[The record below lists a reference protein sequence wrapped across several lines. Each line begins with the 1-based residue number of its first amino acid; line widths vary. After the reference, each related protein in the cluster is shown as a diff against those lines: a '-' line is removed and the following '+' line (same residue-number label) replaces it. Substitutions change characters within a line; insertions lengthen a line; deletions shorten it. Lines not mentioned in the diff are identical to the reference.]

1 MSPWILVQA
10 VLALAGLVFPIQA
23 VAAQE
28 QPADKEKALSELR
41 KVTELQDKAFRLTNE
56 MRYVDAEKIW
66 TKIIELNNTNAA
78 AYSNRGNCRTS
89 QGQFEEAV
97 SDFEMA
103 IKLAPDEPDPYLG
116 KGVALEGEK
125 RFKEALE
132 CYETSNAK
140 SISRYGAEDPVTYN
154 NRGNAHAGLGEWD
167 KAVEFYHKAAEM
179 NKNYVFARANE
190 ALALYQLGS
199 YEKSTSMMRFL
210 ARKYPGFADMH
221 AALAAAY
228 WKDGSIRASE
238 SEWASAMQLDTR
250 YGDINWIRDNRRWPP
265 LLVTDIEQFLSLK
278 SSRVR

>member
-116 KGVALEGEK
+116 KGVALEGK
-125 RFKEALE
+125 L
-132 CYETSNAK
+132 
-140 SISRYGAEDPVTYN
+140 
-154 NRGNAHAGLGEWD
+154 
-167 KAVEFYHKAAEM
+167 
-179 NKNYVFARANE
+179 
-190 ALALYQLGS
+190 LY
-199 YEKSTSMMRFL
+199 
-210 ARKYPGFADMH
+210 
-221 AALAAAY
+221 
-228 WKDGSIRASE
+228 
-238 SEWASAMQLDTR
+238 
-250 YGDINWIRDNRRWPP
+250 DI
-265 LLVTDIEQFLSLK
+265 LSG
-278 SSRVR
+278 